1 MLEAKYRKPQQ
12 YDIFIDYLFTHAKVA
27 TLEDDTW
34 KVSWEKL
41 RELTEDDVRN
51 FAWRFAK
58 YNNFPVDEVT
68 RQFLEEW
75 KSKPAEILYPYS
87 DNIIVKFRRDLYD
100 KYLLTILQ
108 FKYKRVEQIEK
119 KRIKYDVY
127 LYSIHPTLRMTFVLR
142 RGLLTYLPEVLEAYK
157 HPLGSQLPPNPPGPE
172 YPPEGPGEWLRLR
185 PYQWEVLQSIW
196 RNFRTLGAATVRMA
210 AGTGKTEVAVAVTK
224 ALRQVMP
231 DRFDKVFFITLNTL
245 LLWQAKRRFEKYG
258 VKAGLVTHQY
268 FDIDQPVV
276 CCTVQTLFKAL
287 YPHKEVKT
295 VYIGD
300 RERAIEFIRLP
311 KEKYALLRD
320 AYLSSNLV
328 ITDECH
334 HIPARTVLKVL
345 TAHPYA
351 LRLALSACV
360 VESSKILTPSGWV
373 RIDKVLGNRYVACF
387 DGRRVVFKPAC
398 IMETALANR
407 KLVEIKT
414 LSGKR
419 VVVTEDHP
427 FLTPD
432 GWKRA
437 IDLREGDYVLC
448 TTLSPD
454 IDWWSF
460 FVGLMYAEGNLTRSD
475 YRLTITISEDELED
489 VLEIFERVGI
499 KRYRIDKKARR
510 RSYTIEI
517 LDAQIIAEFLDLKYP
532 AGKKKDHILTVP
544 EGVEPRSFFS
554 GLFTGDGWVGTI
566 KARYKNNKGLY
577 VDHPRI
583 ALNSRYEFC
592 PLLEEFCMFLKRH
605 GIRYRYRKEK
615 TQWGTWRHD
624 ITIVENEAN
633 VLKFLLLM
641 WIPFKRKALQANKII
656 SWILAK
662 WLVKKKTGKREL
674 RGNVKPLFH
683 THKLRFEP
691 VVRVSVLDKRARV
704 YDAHVPNIHNFIV
717 EGFVTHNTPWRDDE
731 SKWEIYATCGKI
743 IEPVVNASYATKL
756 GYLVPAYIIFYVLDL
771 PEYAQTWQLKGKE
784 AWHLVENLVF
794 LNEKRHKIVAD
805 IAEYCVN
812 LNLVPVMI
820 LVRRIPQGEFITN
833 ELLSRGIRAVFL
845 HGKVD
850 LSTRESIVRATERLS
865 FEVLIATQLAD
876 EGFDLPPMRALILAS
891 GGKSSTRALQRVGRV
906 VRPIDPKRYPEAA
919 KLGPKKWGIVVDIA
933 DNAKFLLKHAQM
945 REMMYR
951 TEEAWKI
958 TAVSSKVDLF
968 RQIEY
973 AKKLQ
978 FGEIK

>member
-328 ITDECH
+328 IIDECH

-351 LRLALSACV
+351 LRLALSA
-360 VESSKILTPSGWV
+360 
-373 RIDKVLGNRYVACF
+373 
-387 DGRRVVFKPAC
+387 
-398 IMETALANR
+398 
-407 KLVEIKT
+407 
-414 LSGKR
+414 
-419 VVVTEDHP
+419 
-427 FLTPD
+427 
-432 GWKRA
+432 
-437 IDLREGDYVLC
+437 
-448 TTLSPD
+448 
-454 IDWWSF
+454 
-460 FVGLMYAEGNLTRSD
+460 
-475 YRLTITISEDELED
+475 
-489 VLEIFERVGI
+489 
-499 KRYRIDKKARR
+499 
-510 RSYTIEI
+510 
-517 LDAQIIAEFLDLKYP
+517 
-532 AGKKKDHILTVP
+532 
-544 EGVEPRSFFS
+544 
-554 GLFTGDGWVGTI
+554 
-566 KARYKNNKGLY
+566 
-577 VDHPRI
+577 
-583 ALNSRYEFC
+583 
-592 PLLEEFCMFLKRH
+592 
-605 GIRYRYRKEK
+605 
-615 TQWGTWRHD
+615 
-624 ITIVENEAN
+624 
-633 VLKFLLLM
+633 
-641 WIPFKRKALQANKII
+641 
-656 SWILAK
+656 
-662 WLVKKKTGKREL
+662 
-674 RGNVKPLFH
+674 
-683 THKLRFEP
+683 
-691 VVRVSVLDKRARV
+691 
-704 YDAHVPNIHNFIV
+704 
-717 EGFVTHNTPWRDDE
+717 TPWRDDE

-756 GYLVPAYIIFYVLDL
+756 GYLVPAYIIFYILDL

-812 LNLVPVMI
+812 LNLIPTMI

-845 HGKVD
+845 HGGVD

-945 REMMYR
+945 REVMYR
-951 TEEAWKI
+951 TEDAWKI
-958 TAVSSKVDLF
+958 TAVASKVDLF
-968 RQIEY
+968 KQLEY
-973 AKKLQ
+973 ANKLQ
-978 FGEIK
+978 KGLT